1 MHFHLVKKSS
11 KLYDH
16 KQDSISRVFQN
27 VKGLKLLENL
37 VKIGVEFNE
46 ALSQKVKRLQHFGL
60 VFMTPLLIFPKI
72 LLSAVK
78 WKKLDAKTY

>member
-1 MHFHLVKKSS
+1 MINKK
-11 KLYDH
+11 
-16 KQDSISRVFQN
+16 DSISRVFQN

-78 WKKLDAKTY
+78 SKKLDAKTS